1 MVEHPHCLLVE
12 AVSSPTAGE
21 AVGGVTSNPGGFA
34 GEAAVQEGGHGGEL
48 GGGAGSKLQ
57 QNHRL
62 AFFSPSFFFHRLS
75 VFHHLKPKILSDS
88 VVFFLHKPDIGSV

>member
-12 AVSSPTAGE
+12 AGE

-34 GEAAVQEGGHGGEL
+34 GEAAVVDVQEGGHGGDGGEL

>member
-12 AVSSPTAGE
+12 AGE